1 MVCLYPTATNTSDYT
16 PQAIMQITLE
26 PGNSSAT
33 VTIPI
38 INDNVTER
46 AEMFEVVIV
55 EDSNIYAV
63 DPVGVIT
70 IIDDDAGKSLLLL
83 Q

>member
-1 MVCLYPTATNTSDYT
+1 MVYLYPTATVTSDYT
-16 PQAIMQITLE
+16 PQAIVQIFLDRSIAST
-26 PGNSSAT
+26 T

-38 INDNVTER
+38 VNDNVAER
-46 AEMFEVVIV
+46 AERFEVVIV

>member
-1 MVCLYPTATNTSDYT
+1 MVCLHPTATVTSDYT
-16 PQAIMQITLE
+16 PQAIIQITLE
-26 PGNSSAT
+26 PGIASTT

-38 INDNVTER
+38 INDNVAER
-46 AEMFEVVIV
+46 AERFEVVIV